1 MSCIYNLSDTIY
13 KTVIQSRRMKES
25 VFGIIFSSAINR
37 RMGLPMEQALRDF
50 FSKEKDVALAILMG
64 SFAKG
69 TARKDSDVDVA
80 LLFSS
85 PPDFTEILDFK
96 YRLSVLLN
104 KEVDLVVLN
113 TAGPVIKMQAL
124 KTGVVLYSRDN
135 AYEDFFVRT
144 LNEYDDLKYY
154 RREIE
159 ENILRGRLYA
169 CAKPGPTIEK

>member
-1 MSCIYNLSDTIY
+1 MYDTIY
-13 KTVIQSRRMKES
+13 EIVGRNKRKKLGME
-25 VFGIIFSSAINR
+25 
-37 RMGLPMEQALRDF
+37 LPMEQALKDF
-50 FSKEKDVALAILMG
+50 FSKEKDVTLAILMG

-85 PPDFTEILDFK
+85 PPDFMEILDYK
-96 YRLSVLLN
+96 HRLSVLLK

-113 TAGPVIKMQAL
+113 TAGPVIKKQAL
-124 KTGVVLYSRDN
+124 KTGIVLLSRDN

-169 CAKPGPTIEK
+169 

>member
-1 MSCIYNLSDTIY
+1 
-13 KTVIQSRRMKES
+13 
-25 VFGIIFSSAINR
+25 
-37 RMGLPMEQALRDF
+37 MEQALRDF
-50 FSKEKDVALAILMG
+50 FSMEKDVMLAILMG

-80 LLFSS
+80 VLFSS

-96 YRLSVLLN
+96 HRLSVLLN

-124 KTGVVLYSRDN
+124 KTGVVLHSRPN